1 MFLAIGVHPYPYPTR
16 LETSVFE
23 NSAWLRLRLRS
34 LRPAVFLYVLSGKRQ
49 LHTYQDSET
58 GLFRRSKFCRLL
70 RSALGLTKEGIELSA
85 IQEAATENYGLNLL
99 RIMDIRQGIGS

>member
-1 MFLAIGVHPYPYPTR
+1 M
-16 LETSVFE
+16 
-23 NSAWLRLRLRS
+23 SARAVAVI
-34 LRPAVFLYVLSGKRQ
+34 RPAPSIISLPAFLYILSGKRQ
-49 LHTYQDSET
+49 LHAYQDSET

-99 RIMDIRQGIGS
+99 RIMDISQGIGS